1 LAHALQAR
9 LGRFAQHFH
18 LETRGGTALS
28 QGATRRLD
36 RSTASSFDQ
45 ALRAGIKGPMTEVRI
60 GSLVAV
66 LEVWNLMVK
75 ADAADKQSREYIEI
89 AAAMIGVSA
98 AALELGATA
107 AKFAESSSNA
117 AVQQAGTIFRGGLRL
132 SAGTLAGVA
141 ASVGAWY
148 DFKDASKEF
157 GSKNLWLASAY
168 GLRAAVQ
175 TGLAG
180 LSIAIGLAASG
191 PFLDYMI
198 KQHGSS
204 AFMSSTLKV
213 GVDTS
218 KFLAAR
224 MVFMLRVFFGLN
236 LLTFAITAGL
246 MYFVPNDLQRYL
258 SHSTFRKDRSKG
270 IADTEEKEIE
280 IMQRAVGSTL

>member
-45 ALRAGIKGPMTEVRI
+45 ALHAGIKGPMTEVRI

-107 AKFAESSSNA
+107 AGFAERSGSA
-117 AVQQAGTIFRGGLRL
+117 AVQQAGKMFRGGLRL
-132 SAGTLAGVA
+132 GAGTLAGVA

-148 DFKDASKEF
+148 DYTDFWENA
-157 GSKNLWLASAY
+157 KNENTSIDYLY
-168 GLRAAVQ
+168 FLRATAQ
-175 TGLAG
+175 TGVAS
-180 LSIAIGLAASG
+180 LSLAIGLASSG
-191 PFLDYMI
+191 PFLEYMI
-198 KQHGSS
+198 KRHGGN
-204 AFMSSTLKV
+204 FGIRVMFERTLV
-213 GVDTS
+213 VS
-218 KFLAAR
+218 KSLAAR
-224 MVFMLRVFFGLN
+224 MVFMLRIFFGLN
-236 LLTFAITAGL
+236 ILIFAITAGL
-246 MYFVPNDLQRYL
+246 MYFLPNDLQRYL

-270 IADTEEKEIE
+270 IVDTEEKEIE